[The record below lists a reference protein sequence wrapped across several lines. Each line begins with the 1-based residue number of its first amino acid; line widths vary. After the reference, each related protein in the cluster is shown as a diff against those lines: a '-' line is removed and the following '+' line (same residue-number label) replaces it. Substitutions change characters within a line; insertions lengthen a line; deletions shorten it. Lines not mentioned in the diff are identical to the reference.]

1 MLDLDQYM
9 NNSVKIKLFGKE
21 YDVFEPT
28 VGMILEM
35 DQLEAD
41 LSEDNVYEKRID
53 ACLLLINHNRQG
65 REFTADEIK
74 TPARSSYPFDCGS
87 ISAAAESRYR
97 PKLRIPVPEGEIGKA
112 ICEKYFPTENWER
125 AYSLKTG
132 IIKRISQYTGL
143 NFREVLE
150 LPYSFFLLLNRES
163 WIASY
168 QSSKDGR
175 KILKNLWR
183 LQQTEADED
192 AIHKFTGG
200 RQKWQEA

>member
-41 LSEDNVYEKRID
+41 MSEDNVYEKRID

-74 TPARSSYPFDCGS
+74 KLPLEAVIRL
-87 ISAAAESRYR
+87 IAEVSALRLKADTDPNSESQFR
-97 PKLRIPVPEGEIGKA
+97 KEKSEKA

-125 AYSLKTG
+125 AYNLKTG

-150 LPYSFFLLLNRES
+150 LPYSFS
-163 WIASY
+163 CS
-168 QSSKDGR
+168 
-175 KILKNLWR
+175 
-183 LQQTEADED
+183 
-192 AIHKFTGG
+192 
-200 RQKWQEA
+200 

>member
-41 LSEDNVYEKRID
+41 MSEDNVYEKRID

-74 TPARSSYPFDCGS
+74 KLPLEAVIRL
-87 ISAAAESRYR
+87 IAEVSALRLKADTDPNSESQF
-97 PKLRIPVPEGEIGKA
+97 PEGEIGKA

-125 AYSLKTG
+125 AYNLKTG

-150 LPYSFFLLLNRES
+150 LPYSFFLAPKSGKLDCKLS
-163 WIASY
+163 I
-168 QSSKDGR
+168 
-175 KILKNLWR
+175 
-183 LQQTEADED
+183 
-192 AIHKFTGG
+192 F
-200 RQKWQEA
+200 

>member
-1 MLDLDQYM
+1 
-9 NNSVKIKLFGKE
+9 
-21 YDVFEPT
+21 
-28 VGMILEM
+28 
-35 DQLEAD
+35 
-41 LSEDNVYEKRID
+41 
-53 ACLLLINHNRQG
+53 
-65 REFTADEIK
+65 
-74 TPARSSYPFDCGS
+74 
-87 ISAAAESRYR
+87 
-97 PKLRIPVPEGEIGKA
+97 
-112 ICEKYFPTENWER
+112 
-125 AYSLKTG
+125 
-132 IIKRISQYTGL
+132 
-143 NFREVLE
+143 LE

>member
-74 TPARSSYPFDCGS
+74 KLPLEAVIRL
-87 ISAAAESRYR
+87 IAEVSALRLRYR

-150 LPYSFFLLLNRES
+150 LPYSFYLLLNRES

-168 QSSKDGR
+168 QSSEAGR
-175 KILKNLWR
+175 EILKNLWR
-183 LQQTEADED
+183 LQQTEADEV
-192 AIHKFTGG
+192 AIHKFAEG
-200 RQKWQEA
+200 RRKWQEA

>member
-1 MLDLDQYM
+1 VLDLDQYM

-74 TPARSSYPFDCGS
+74 KLPLEASALRLKADTDPNSESQFRKEKSEKQSAKS
-87 ISAAAESRYR
+87 ISRQR
-97 PKLRIPVPEGEIGKA
+97 TGKEHTA
-112 ICEKYFPTENWER
+112 
-125 AYSLKTG
+125 
-132 IIKRISQYTGL
+132 
-143 NFREVLE
+143 
-150 LPYSFFLLLNRES
+150 
-163 WIASY
+163 
-168 QSSKDGR
+168 
-175 KILKNLWR
+175 
-183 LQQTEADED
+183 
-192 AIHKFTGG
+192 
-200 RQKWQEA
+200 

>member
-74 TPARSSYPFDCGS
+74 KLPLEAVIRLIAEVSALRLKADTDPNSESQFRKEKSEKQLLRQESMRLDISKSEKQSAKS
-87 ISAAAESRYR
+87 ISRQR
-97 PKLRIPVPEGEIGKA
+97 TGKEHTA
-112 ICEKYFPTENWER
+112 
-125 AYSLKTG
+125 
-132 IIKRISQYTGL
+132 
-143 NFREVLE
+143 
-150 LPYSFFLLLNRES
+150 
-163 WIASY
+163 
-168 QSSKDGR
+168 
-175 KILKNLWR
+175 
-183 LQQTEADED
+183 
-192 AIHKFTGG
+192 
-200 RQKWQEA
+200 

>member
-74 TPARSSYPFDCGS
+74 KLPLEAVIRL
-87 ISAAAESRYR
+87 IAEVSC
-97 PKLRIPVPEGEIGKA
+97 L
-112 ICEKYFPTENWER
+112 
-125 AYSLKTG
+125 L
-132 IIKRISQYTGL
+132 YTSPSP
-143 NFREVLE
+143 RD
-150 LPYSFFLLLNRES
+150 P
-163 WIASY
+163 
-168 QSSKDGR
+168 
-175 KILKNLWR
+175 
-183 LQQTEADED
+183 
-192 AIHKFTGG
+192 
-200 RQKWQEA
+200 

>member
-74 TPARSSYPFDCGS
+74 KLPLEAVIRL
-87 ISAAAESRYR
+87 IAEVS
-97 PKLRIPVPEGEIGKA
+97 
-112 ICEKYFPTENWER
+112 
-125 AYSLKTG
+125 YSLKTG

-183 LQQTEADED
+183 LPQTEADED

>member
-74 TPARSSYPFDCGS
+74 KLPLEAVIRLIAEVSALRLKADTDPTPNPSSGRRNRKSNLRKVFPDRELGKS
-87 ISAAAESRYR
+87 IQPKNRNYKKNKPVYR
-97 PKLRIPVPEGEIGKA
+97 I
-112 ICEKYFPTENWER
+112 
-125 AYSLKTG
+125 
-132 IIKRISQYTGL
+132 
-143 NFREVLE
+143 E
-150 LPYSFFLLLNRES
+150 LS
-163 WIASY
+163 
-168 QSSKDGR
+168 
-175 KILKNLWR
+175 
-183 LQQTEADED
+183 
-192 AIHKFTGG
+192 
-200 RQKWQEA
+200 

>member
-74 TPARSSYPFDCGS
+74 KLPLEAVIRL
-87 ISAAAESRYR
+87 IAEVSALRLKADTDPNSESQFR
-97 PKLRIPVPEGEIGKA
+97 K
-112 ICEKYFPTENWER
+112 EKSE
-125 AYSLKTG
+125 K
-132 IIKRISQYTGL
+132 
-143 NFREVLE
+143 
-150 LPYSFFLLLNRES
+150 
-163 WIASY
+163 
-168 QSSKDGR
+168 QS
-175 KILKNLWR
+175 
-183 LQQTEADED
+183 A
-192 AIHKFTGG
+192 
-200 RQKWQEA
+200 

>member
-65 REFTADEIK
+65 RDEIK
-74 TPARSSYPFDCGS
+74 KLPLEAVIRLIAEVSALRLKADTDPNSESQFRKEKSEKQSAKS
-87 ISAAAESRYR
+87 ISRQR
-97 PKLRIPVPEGEIGKA
+97 TGKEHTA
-112 ICEKYFPTENWER
+112 
-125 AYSLKTG
+125 
-132 IIKRISQYTGL
+132 
-143 NFREVLE
+143 
-150 LPYSFFLLLNRES
+150 
-163 WIASY
+163 
-168 QSSKDGR
+168 
-175 KILKNLWR
+175 
-183 LQQTEADED
+183 
-192 AIHKFTGG
+192 
-200 RQKWQEA
+200 

>member
-74 TPARSSYPFDCGS
+74 
-87 ISAAAESRYR
+87 
-97 PKLRIPVPEGEIGKA
+97 KLPLEAVIRLIAGVANSTGTMLPE
-112 ICEKYFPTENWER
+112 
-125 AYSLKTG
+125 
-132 IIKRISQYTGL
+132 
-143 NFREVLE
+143 
-150 LPYSFFLLLNRES
+150 
-163 WIASY
+163 
-168 QSSKDGR
+168 
-175 KILKNLWR
+175 
-183 LQQTEADED
+183 
-192 AIHKFTGG
+192 TGG
-200 RQKWQEA
+200 IGTVIFVALGALAVICAGVFLVTNKRMSKESF